1 MINTELNK
9 EIIKSIKEL
18 KKQIIE
24 DTHFPVYETYISI
37 YYNENTL
44 QGLSLNMY
52 LDKSIEGNL
61 DQKSVEKLKNLIKL
75 CEENN
80 IVFHYTIWTGIF
92 TRLGISDHR
101 ELLENDNNKLIE
113 ILRKYDTWNIA
124 IFIEYREDSY
134 CLEDENS
141 YIHSI
146 AVHPNLKNSN
156 ELDENIEV
164 LKTIL
169 KQENMFDN
177 IVCRESIKIDW
188 K

>member
-1 MINTELNK
+1 MINTKLNK
-9 EIIKSIKEL
+9 EIIKLIKEL

-52 LDKSIEGNL
+52 LGKSIESNL

-75 CEENN
+75 CEKNN
-80 IVFHYTIWTGIF
+80 IIFHYTIWTGIF
-92 TRLGISDHR
+92 TRLGVSDRR

-146 AVHPNLKNSN
+146 VVHPNHKNSN

-164 LKTIL
+164 LETIL